1 MALVTSSSVHLWVSY
16 RCQYYRTKTQYI
28 TLHALHVIYKGRIK
42 NRQIKVIL
50 YGARDDETKALRC
63 RKHDSSSTLNI
74 LRLKIDRLSLK
85 LMRAAD
91 NKLHQEQFYRTTLC
105 NRSLG
110 DLNNVVILVA
120 SLFVLIIFKAQPKIE
135 LLN

>member
-1 MALVTSSSVHLWVSY
+1 M
-16 RCQYYRTKTQYI
+16 
-28 TLHALHVIYKGRIK
+28 
-42 NRQIKVIL
+42 
-50 YGARDDETKALRC
+50 DDKTKALRC
-63 RKHDSSSTLNI
+63 RKYDSSSTLNI
-74 LRLKIDRLSLK
+74 LRLKIERLSLK
-85 LMRAAD
+85 LMRTAD
-91 NKLHQEQFYRTTLC
+91 NKPHQEQFYRTTLC